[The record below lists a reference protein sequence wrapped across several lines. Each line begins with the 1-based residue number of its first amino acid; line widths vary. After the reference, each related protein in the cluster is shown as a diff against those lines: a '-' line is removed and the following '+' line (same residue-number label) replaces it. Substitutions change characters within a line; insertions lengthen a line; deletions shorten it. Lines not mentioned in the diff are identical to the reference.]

1 MTAGMS
7 IVTKTGDKGKTD
19 LFGGRQVSKDDLRIE
34 VLGDLDELC
43 SFLGLA
49 KSLVKNKQAKVII
62 ENIQRDLFIMGS
74 EVATEARHIGKLKCR
89 ICQAHI
95 LGLEK
100 RIEQMERGMNLWQ
113 PGFCL
118 PGKNT
123 PAAITDI
130 ARTIARR
137 VERRIVTFSRRK
149 SFKNADVLIYLN
161 RLSDLLFILARRLEN
176 YR

>member
-1 MTAGMS
+1 MS

-19 LFGGRQVSKDDLRIE
+19 LLGGRQVSKDDLRIE

-49 KSLVKNKQAKVII
+49 RSLVKNRQAKTII
-62 ENIQRDLFIMGS
+62 ENIQRDLFVIGS

-89 ICQAHI
+89 IGQAHI
-95 LGLEK
+95 HDIEK
-100 RIEQMERGMNLWQ
+100 HIEQMERRMNLWQ

-123 PAAITDI
+123 PAAVIDI

-137 VERRIVTFSRRK
+137 VERRIVTFSRRNR
-149 SFKNADVLIYLN
+149 FKNAEVLIYLN
-161 RLSDLLFILARRLEN
+161 RLSDLLFILARRLEKK
-176 YR
+176 R